1 MTGIEQAVEQVNE
14 PDASAKEDSH
24 REEVGAPLL
33 NQPKLDPLAGEPL
46 VAGIE
51 ALLFASGEPLSLDR
65 ILAITQGEPKAVDAA
80 LVMLGNRY
88 AHESSG
94 LQLVKVAGGYQ
105 IRSDVTFAPY
115 IRALKEAKPRRL
127 SQAALET
134 LAIVAYRQPI
144 VKSDIDA
151 IRGVD
156 VAPTLKTLLERGL
169 VRILGHQA
177 TVGQPALYGTT
188 EEFLKLFGIESLAQ
202 LPTLR
207 DVQEL
212 EREPGEGRTESEG
225 ESTGQSEGQP
235 EGEAGETLVGEA
247 AA

>member
-1 MTGIEQAVEQVNE
+1 MDSEKVDGGVGSEVDAGSALKDSIEIESV
-14 PDASAKEDSH
+14 ASAADAEAAPSADSL
-24 REEVGAPLL
+24 RASEQLPQLFGEQL
-33 NQPKLDPLAGEPL
+33 QAG
-46 VAGIE
+46 VE
-51 ALLFASGEPLSLDR
+51 ALLFASGEPLPVDR
-65 ILAITQGEPKAVDAA
+65 IVALTGGDAA
-80 LVMLGNRY
+80 AVEAALITLGNRY

-94 LQLVKVAGGYQ
+94 LQLVRVAGGVQ
-105 IRSDVTFAPY
+105 IRSDVAFAPY

-169 VRILGHQA
+169 VRILGHQP

-188 EEFLKLFGIESLAQ
+188 DEFLKLFGIESLAQ

-212 EREPGEGRTESEG
+212 EREPGEARADSEG
-225 ESTGQSEGQP
+225 FESGSA
-235 EGEAGETLVGEA
+235 EA
-247 AA
+247 

>member
-1 MTGIEQAVEQVNE
+1 MDSEKVDGGVVSEVEASSALKDSIEIETVASVADAEAGPSTDSVRASEQLPQLFGEQLQAGV
-14 PDASAKEDSH
+14 
-24 REEVGAPLL
+24 
-33 NQPKLDPLAGEPL
+33 
-46 VAGIE
+46 E
-51 ALLFASGEPLSLDR
+51 ALLFASGEPLPVDR
-65 ILAITQGEPKAVDAA
+65 IVALTGGDAA
-80 LVMLGNRY
+80 AVEAALIILGNRY

-94 LQLVKVAGGYQ
+94 LQLVKVAGGMQ
-105 IRSDVTFAPY
+105 IRSDVAFAPY

-169 VRILGHQA
+169 VRILGHQP

-188 EEFLKLFGIESLAQ
+188 DEFLKLFGIESLAQ

-212 EREPGEGRTESEG
+212 EREPGEARADSEG
-225 ESTGQSEGQP
+225 FESGSA
-235 EGEAGETLVGEA
+235 EA
-247 AA
+247 

>member
-1 MTGIEQAVEQVNE
+1 MTGIEQAVEQINE
-14 PDASAKEDSH
+14 ADETAHEGTSKEH
-24 REEVGAPLL
+24 TAAPHL

-46 VAGIE
+46 IAGIE
-51 ALLFASGEPLSLDR
+51 ALLFASGEPLALDR
-65 ILAITQGEPKAVDAA
+65 ILAITQGEPKAVESAM
-80 LVMLGNRY
+80 VVIGNRY

-225 ESTGQSEGQP
+225 EQTGQAAGQSEG
-235 EGEAGETLVGEA
+235 ETGETLVGEA